1 MKGGKTSIGRTAMA
15 KRAVSKSG
23 GKKGVRG
30 RVGGKAGGDA
40 HPTNDKA
47 GGDAHPTNARP
58 TGEESGDW
66 IGNRIAAAV
75 KQERERC
82 GGIAADAWERIIHA
96 IERDSN
102 PAFAISIADRAYWDI
117 YKGMPWPPAP
127 PAAPPRKRPGRDQ
140 RNWS

>member
-1 MKGGKTSIGRTAMA
+1 MA

-40 HPTNDKA
+40 
-47 GGDAHPTNARP
+47 RP

-75 KQERERC
+75 KQERDRC
-82 GGIAADAWERIIHA
+82 VGIAANAWGRIILA

>member
-1 MKGGKTSIGRTAMA
+1 MA

-40 HPTNDKA
+40 RPTGEESGGKA
-47 GGDAHPTNARP
+47 GGDARTTNARP

-75 KQERERC
+75 KQERDRC
-82 GGIAADAWERIIHA
+82 VGIAANAWGRIILA

>member
-15 KRAVSKSG
+15 RRAVSKSG
-23 GKKGVRG
+23 GKQGVRG

-40 HPTNDKA
+40 R
-47 GGDAHPTNARP
+47 PTNARP
-58 TGEESGDW
+58 TGDESGDW

-75 KQERERC
+75 KQERDRC

-117 YKGMPWPPAP
+117 YKGIPWPPAP

>member
-1 MKGGKTSIGRTAMA
+1 MA

-40 HPTNDKA
+40 HPTGEESGGKA
-47 GGDAHPTNARP
+47 GGDARPTNARP

-75 KQERERC
+75 KQERDRC
-82 GGIAADAWERIIHA
+82 VGIAADAWERIRHA
-96 IERDSN
+96 VDQDSD
-102 PAFAISIADRAYWDI
+102 AVLAISIADRAYWDI